1 MESNVRFHAYN
12 VFLYVFG
19 ERIEEKV
26 YDNEIKNRMK
36 RIEGQVKAVLRMME
50 EERDC
55 KEIVTQMSAARNAL
69 DRAIAVVVST
79 NLEQC
84 VREQIDKGEDTK
96 AQIEEAVNLLV
107 KSR

>member
-1 MESNVRFHAYN
+1 MNDFDSRKEGLQ
-12 VFLYVFG
+12 LY
-19 ERIEEKV
+19 
-26 YDNEIKNRMK
+26 DAQIKNRMK

-50 EERDC
+50 EEKSC
-55 KEIVTQMSAARNAL
+55 KEVVTQMSAARNAL
-69 DRAIAVVVST
+69 DRAIAIVVSA

-96 AQIEEAVNLLV
+96 AQIQEAVNLLV

>member
-1 MESNVRFHAYN
+1 MYDNGDFIVRFE
-12 VFLYVFG
+12 
-19 ERIEEKV
+19 ERKEKSV
-26 YDNEIKNRMK
+26 YDNDIKNRLK

-50 EERDC
+50 EEKDC
-55 KEIVTQMSAARNAL
+55 KEVVTQMSAARNAL

-84 VREQIDKGEDTK
+84 VREQIDKGADTR

>member
-1 MESNVRFHAYN
+1 MYDNGDFIVRFE
-12 VFLYVFG
+12 
-19 ERIEEKV
+19 ERKEKSV
-26 YDNEIKNRMK
+26 YDNDIKNRLK

-50 EERDC
+50 EEKDC
-55 KEIVTQMSAARNAL
+55 KEVVTQMSAARNAL

-84 VREQIDKGEDTK
+84 VREQIDKGEDTR

>member
-1 MESNVRFHAYN
+1 M
-12 VFLYVFG
+12 
-19 ERIEEKV
+19 
-26 YDNEIKNRMK
+26 YDAQIKNRMK

-50 EERDC
+50 EEKSC
-55 KEIVTQMSAARNAL
+55 KEVVTQMSAARNAL
-69 DRAIAVVVST
+69 DRAIAIVVSA

-96 AQIEEAVNLLV
+96 AQIQEAVNLLV